1 MTLAIEMKNV
11 TVTFPSV
18 VANDNVN
25 FSLEK
30 GEIHGLLGENGA
42 GKSVLMKTLYGMH
55 SPNKGT
61 ILVNGNEEKIDNPAT
76 AIRLGIGM
84 VHQHFMLVPHL
95 TVAENIILGRE
106 LTNNKFFIDMK
117 RTLKEV
123 SVFCEQY
130 NLSLELESQI
140 YTLTVGM
147 QQRVEILKTLYRGA
161 DILILD
167 EPTAVLTP
175 QEVEELFKAIQKLKD
190 SRKTIVFIS
199 HKLKEVLQICDRITV
214 LRKGKVIGTVKTSE
228 TNQNELTKMMV
239 GREVRQSYLKEKTK
253 QDKIVLKIEK
263 LEALDDRGIPALKGI
278 NLNVN
283 SFQILGIAGVQGNG
297 QTELIEVITG
307 LRKAKNGKIILNN
320 ENITTKTP
328 KERINFGI
336 SQIPEDRQKRG
347 LILDF
352 SVLENLILGSQDIP
366 PFSKDKIRIDTINTM
381 KFAEKKIED
390 FSIKTPNGDTKVRYL
405 SGGTQQRV
413 VVAREFSKN
422 PRLIIAAQ
430 PTRGLD
436 IGATE
441 YVRSKLIEMRNQ
453 GSAVLLISVDLDE
466 ILMLSDKIAV
476 IFEGKIVATK
486 DPKETTRNEIG
497 LLMAGAKLG

>member
-1 MTLAIEMKNV
+1 MTLAIEMRDI
-11 TVTFPSV
+11 TVEFPGV
-18 VANDNVN
+18 IANDNIN

-55 SPNKGT
+55 RPKKGT
-61 ILVNGNEEKIDNPAT
+61 ILVNGNEETIDNPAT

-84 VHQHFMLVPHL
+84 VHQNFMLVPHL
-95 TVAENIILGRE
+95 TVVENIILGRE

-123 SVFCEQY
+123 AVFCEQF
-130 NLSLELESQI
+130 NLCVDLESQI
-140 YTLTVGM
+140 YTLAVGM
-147 QQRVEILKTLYRGA
+147 QQRVEILKALYRGA

-175 QEVEELFKAIQKLKD
+175 QEVEELFKAIQTLKE
-190 SRKTIVFIS
+190 SGKTIVFIS
-199 HKLKEVLQICDRITV
+199 HKLKEVLQICDKITV
-214 LRKGKVIGTVKTSE
+214 LRKGKVIGIVKTSK
-228 TNQNELTKMMV
+228 TNQNELAKMMV
-239 GREVRQSYLKEKTK
+239 GREVKQSYKKEKIN
-253 QDKIVLKIEK
+253 QDKIVLKIEN
-263 LEALDDRGIPALKGI
+263 LEALDDRGIHALKGI
-278 NLNVN
+278 SLNVN

-297 QTELIEVITG
+297 QTELVEVITG
-307 LRKAKNGKIILNN
+307 LRKAKKGKIILNN
-320 ENITTKTP
+320 ENITKRNP
-328 KERINFGI
+328 KERINIGI

-366 PFSKDKIRIDTINTM
+366 PFSKDKIRIDSINTM
-381 KFAEKKIED
+381 KFAEKKIKD
-390 FSIKTPNGDTKVRYL
+390 FSIKTPNRDTKVRYL

-441 YVRSKLIEMRNQ
+441 YVRSKLIEIRNQ
-453 GSAVLLISVDLDE
+453 GSAVLLISADLDE

-476 IFEGKIVATK
+476 MFEGKIVAIK

>member
-1 MTLAIEMKNV
+1 MTLAVEMKNI
-11 TVTFPSV
+11 TVTFPGV
-18 VANDNVN
+18 IANDNIN
-25 FSLEK
+25 FSLKK

-55 SPNKGT
+55 GPKKGE
-61 ILVNGNEEKIDNPAT
+61 ILVNGNEMKIDSPAT
-76 AIRLGIGM
+76 AIKLGIGM

-95 TVAENIILGRE
+95 TVVENIILGRE

-117 RTLKEV
+117 RAIEEV
-123 SVFCEQY
+123 SIFCEQY
-130 NLSLELESQI
+130 NLCIELESPI

-167 EPTAVLTP
+167 EPTAVLAP
-175 QEVEELFKAIQKLKD
+175 QETEELFKAIQKLKD
-190 SRKTIVFIS
+190 NGKTIVFIS
-199 HKLKEVLQICDRITV
+199 HKLKEVLQICDKVTV
-214 LRKGKVIGTVKTSE
+214 LRKGKVVGTVKTSE
-228 TNQNELTKMMV
+228 TNQNELAIMMV
-239 GREVRQSYLKEKTK
+239 GRKVKQSYIKEQTK
-253 QDKIVLKIEK
+253 QDKIILKIEN
-263 LEALDDRGIPALKGI
+263 LEAFNDRGIPALKGI

-283 SFQILGIAGVQGNG
+283 SSQILGIAGVQGNG
-297 QTELIEVITG
+297 QTELVEVITG
-307 LRKAKNGKIILNN
+307 LRKAKKGRILLNE
-320 ENITTKTP
+320 ENITKKTP
-328 KERINFGI
+328 KDRIKMGI
-336 SQIPEDRQKRG
+336 SHIPEDRQKRG

-366 PFSKDKIRIDTINTM
+366 PFSNDKIRIDSTNTN

-390 FSIKTPNGDTKVRYL
+390 FSIKTPDKDTKVRYL
-405 SGGTQQRV
+405 SGGTQQRL

-441 YVRSKLIEMRNQ
+441 YVHSKLIKMRDK
-453 GSAVLLISVDLDE
+453 GSAILLISVDLDE

-476 IFEGKIVATK
+476 IYEGKIVAIK
-486 DPKETTRNEIG
+486 DPNEISRSEIG
-497 LLMAGAKLG
+497 LLMAGAILV